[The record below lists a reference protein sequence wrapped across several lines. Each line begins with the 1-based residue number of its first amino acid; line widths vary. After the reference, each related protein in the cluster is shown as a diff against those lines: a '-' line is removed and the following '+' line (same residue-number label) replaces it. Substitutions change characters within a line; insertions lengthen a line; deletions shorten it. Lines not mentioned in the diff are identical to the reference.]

1 MQASVLTQPAE
12 TDRTERGEH
21 VLAQQ
26 HRMRASAQ
34 FSQTTRSGV
43 RSGRRNLVL
52 YTAKLNEEP
61 TLIGFIVSKAVG
73 NAVARNKTK
82 RRLRDLIA
90 RFVAE
95 CPAGYSVVVRALPA
109 AASASYAELASDLE
123 SALLSNFKKLGDNPN
138 DCGLTATLIA
148 PHGEEL

>member
-52 YTAKLNEEP
+52 YTAKINEEP
-61 TLIGFIVSKAVG
+61 TTVGFIVSKAVG
-73 NAVARNKTK
+73 NAVTRNVTK
-82 RRLRDLIA
+82 RRLRDYIA

-95 CPAGYSVVVRALPA
+95 NPTGYSIVVRALPA
-109 AASASYAELASDLE
+109 AASANYAELSSDLQ
-123 SALLSNFKKLGDNPN
+123 SALQSNLKKLGDKPGAI
-138 DCGLTATLIA
+138 DQTAL
-148 PHGEEL
+148 PRREEL